1 MYDDLKQMA
10 ESALNRGLYDEAERL
25 YLRELQKHGNSSDD
39 PIVADC
45 LRGMAMAHLGQGR
58 FVDAEKAANRALAID
73 EDYWGGGCLQV
84 GEAYFLMGEASRL
97 QGFLGRAEFF
107 YLESLPHRTAHLG
120 SSHVDVAQV
129 RARLALLGLIH
140 GLYPDL
146 NEMIIG
152 CYRVYEVTPSTEEFI
167 EFLGLPAM
175 LRFFSEQNRRVEAE
189 ALYKNSMEALEA
201 TLGRS
206 HRELGNLSRS
216 WSFYASSPKLAAPTL
231 NSWQKRVTSSVAVD
245 ENLEKRAEQH
255 IAKLEYDKAE
265 NVYVL
270 HLRLARERYGDYAP
284 EVRHILANYA
294 KLLRRWDRVAD
305 AVRIEKM
312 VLKQF

>member
-10 ESALNRGLYDEAERL
+10 ESALTRGLYDEAVRL
-25 YLRELQKHGNSSDD
+25 YQRELEKRGNSSDD

-45 LRGMAMAHLGQGR
+45 LRGMALAHLGQGK
-58 FVDAEKAANRALAID
+58 FVEAEKAANRALAID

-107 YLESLPHRTAHLG
+107 YLESLPHRIAHLG
-120 SSHVDVAQV
+120 PAHVDVAQV
-129 RARLALLGLIH
+129 QARLALLGLIH

-146 NEMIIG
+146 NDMLLG
-152 CYRVYEVTPSTEEFI
+152 CYRVYEVTPSTSEFI

-189 ALYKNSMEALEA
+189 SLYKNSMEALETA
-201 TLGRS
+201 LGRT
-206 HRELGNLSRS
+206 HRELANLTRS
-216 WSFYASSPKLAAPTL
+216 WSYYAGSSKMSAPTL
-231 NSWQKRVTSSVAVD
+231 NSWQKRVTSSIAVD

-255 IAKLEYDKAE
+255 IANLEYDKAE

-270 HLRLARERYGDYAP
+270 HLRLARERYGEFAP

-294 KLLRRWDRVAD
+294 KLLRRWERLAD

-312 VLKQF
+312 VQQYF

>member
-1 MYDDLKQMA
+1 MKLNGFICESCRNMA
-10 ESALNRGLYDEAERL
+10 IARTIQSWL
-25 YLRELQKHGNSSDD
+25 
-39 PIVADC
+39 IVCGVWPWLILAK
-45 LRGMAMAHLGQGR
+45 GR

-120 SSHVDVAQV
+120 SAHVDVAQV

-152 CYRVYEVTPSTEEFI
+152 CYRVYEVTPSTSEFI

-175 LRFFSEQNRRVEAE
+175 LRFFTEQNRRVEAE

-206 HRELGNLSRS
+206 HRELGNLTRS

-231 NSWQKRVTSSVAVD
+231 TSWQKRVTSSLAVD

-255 IAKLEYDKAE
+255 IAKLEYEKAE
-265 NVYVL
+265 NVISCSCALV
-270 HLRLARERYGDYAP
+270 ASVTE
-284 EVRHILANYA
+284 NS
-294 KLLRRWDRVAD
+294 LLRCAIFWLITPVFCDAGTGWLMLFESRRWC
-305 AVRIEKM
+305 
-312 VLKQF
+312 

>member
-10 ESALNRGLYDEAERL
+10 ESALLRGLYDEAERL
-25 YLRELQKHGNSSDD
+25 YRRELQKHGDNSDD

-97 QGFLGRAEFF
+97 QGFLGRSEFF
-107 YLESLPHRTAHLG
+107 YLEALPHRIAHLG
-120 SSHVDVAQV
+120 PTHVDVAQV
-129 RARLALLGLIH
+129 QARLALLGLIH

-146 NEMIIG
+146 REMILG
-152 CYRVYEVTPSTEEFI
+152 CYKVYEATPSTSEFI

-189 ALYKNSMEALEA
+189 SLYKNSMEALEA
-201 TLGRS
+201 ALGRS
-206 HRELGNLSRS
+206 HRELGNLQRS
-216 WSFYASSPKLAAPTL
+216 WAFYAGSSTMSLPTL

-255 IAKLEYDKAE
+255 IVNLEYDKAE
-265 NVYVL
+265 NVYL
-270 HLRLARERYGDYAP
+270 LQLRLGRERFGEFAP
-284 EVRHILANYA
+284 EVRRILANYA
-294 KLLRRWDRVAD
+294 TLLRRWERTQD

-312 VLKQF
+312 VQQNF